1 MDEMDNKITLTDEEG
16 NEISC
21 EMLDMIEYQG
31 KQYAVLAMED
41 SEETGEVVIME
52 YVFGPEDSDSDDLV
66 YVEDEGILNAV
77 LDLFIERS
85 EAEDDEEEG
94 DAE

>member
-1 MDEMDNKITLTDEEG
+1 MDEMDNKIILTDEEG

-21 EMLDMIEYQG
+21 EMLDLIDYEG
-31 KQYAVLAMED
+31 KQYAVLGMEG

-52 YVFGPEDSDSDDLV
+52 YVFGPEDSDSDDLIG
-66 YVEDEGILNAV
+66 VEDETILDAV
-77 LDLFIERS
+77 LDLFIARY
-85 EAEDDEEEG
+85 EEEDG